1 MFSNILLHLFCIRAA
16 FALQIPRQAT
26 ISYTNTSATV
36 NFPTSV
42 TPGPFCCELY
52 APGVSLDHWYDG
64 PVPKVLDQIIVT
76 GFVRYNSTFAN
87 TATPEVNV
95 RCVVI
100 HFVLKYQAVLVS
112 ARSC

>member
-1 MFSNILLHLFCIRAA
+1 MFSNILLYLFCIKAA
-16 FALQIPRQAT
+16 FALQTPRQAT
-26 ISYTNTSATV
+26 ISYTNTSATAK
-36 NFPTSV
+36 FPTSV

-76 GFVRYNSTFAN
+76 EFVRYNSTFPK
-87 TATPEVNV
+87 TSTPEVNV
-95 RCVVI
+95 RYVVTYL
-100 HFVLKYQAVLVS
+100 VLKYQAVFAS